1 MRQTGHCWREAI
13 RQSGVAEF
21 AGCEAAATSS
31 WPVWLAPVTPVCF
44 PPFQSGRRV
53 VTHVTADHAL
63 SQSCH
68 RLEERERVGGTH
80 HNSLTKNPFT
90 HVRGLVHSVSRVITI
105 TRFLLGLSW
114 LDCRLLLN
122 LHNFD
127 LSWAVAINDKSSAS
141 LPSPVQLWFC
151 AAIPVN
157 RTGRQLLTVPHIPNS
172 SVGRSI
178 RFELS
183 SAVLRVFTVWT
194 QPLILKLRIQP
205 ICPTS
210 DITTGAG
217 SARKW
222 YQGQISIQ
230 PTTITW
236 VKKNYYFFHKNF
248 LKDFKV

>member
-1 MRQTGHCWREAI
+1 MACH
-13 RQSGVAEF
+13 S
-21 AGCEAAATSS
+21 
-31 WPVWLAPVTPVCF
+31 PVT
-44 PPFQSGRRV
+44 GLRREGV
-53 VTHVTADHAL
+53 GWRDTPEQFDHRILLHMGPGAFSPQGDQDHAL
-63 SQSCH
+63 
-68 RLEERERVGGTH
+68 L
-80 HNSLTKNPFT
+80 F
-90 HVRGLVHSVSRVITI
+90 
-105 TRFLLGLSW
+105 RFVMI
-114 LDCRLLLN
+114 RLLLN
-122 LHNFD
+122 LYNFD
-127 LSWAVAINDKSSAS
+127 LCWAVAINDKSSAS
-141 LPSPVQLWFC
+141 LPSTVQLWFY
-151 AAIPVN
+151 AALPVN

-230 PTTITW
+230 PTTITR
-236 VKKNYYFFHKNF
+236 VKILVLAFFSQKF
-248 LKDFKV
+248 SKRF